1 MKRILFSGAGGSI
14 FPYMFEVLEDK
25 YEIYVMDSDERIK
38 YIYPNK
44 NVYIVPKVNDKN
56 FESEISFKKIR
67 Y

>member
-44 NVYIVPKVNDKN
+44 NVYIVPKVTI
-56 FESEISFKKIR
+56 FT
-67 Y
+67 